1 MPDPLGPVMRVKE
14 PLSMVKEMSV
24 RIGLVFS
31 KPKLMSCSWSMGFS
45 LLFIYFL
52 TVPDGSSLSKIIKA
66 KHEKRK
72 KVLTRILELGYT
84 RGGQAALAQLVE
96 QRTEN
101 PCVLGS
107 IPRGGRL
114 SCYSN
119 VAGFFMG
126 NYWNLATSCCA
137 DIVQIY

>member
-1 MPDPLGPVMRVKE
+1 MHLSRRLFPDPLGPVMRVKE
-14 PLSMVKEMSV
+14 PLPMVREMSL
-24 RIGLVFS
+24 RMGFAFS
-31 KPKLMSCSWSMGFS
+31 KPKLRLSSWSMGAS

-52 TVPDGSSLSKIIKA
+52 TVPDGSSLSKIIKV
-66 KHEKRK
+66 KHEKRN

-107 IPRGGRL
+107 IPRGGRHFP
-114 SCYSN
+114 
-119 VAGFFMG
+119 VTEM
-126 NYWNLATSCCA
+126 
-137 DIVQIY
+137 

>member
-1 MPDPLGPVMRVKE
+1 MHLSKRLFPDPLGPVMRVKE
-14 PLSMVKEMSV
+14 PFSMVSEIAV
-24 RIGLVFS
+24 RMGFVFS
-31 KPKLMSCSWSMGFS
+31 KPKLRFSNWSMGFS

-52 TVPDGSSLSKIIKA
+52 TVPDGSSLGKITKV
-66 KHEKRK
+66 KSEKRN

-107 IPRGGRL
+107 IPRGGRHFP
-114 SCYSN
+114 
-119 VAGFFMG
+119 VTAM
-126 NYWNLATSCCA
+126 
-137 DIVQIY
+137 